1 MPANFDRDF
10 ALWLTQHGNERA
22 VAVNVLEFSHLA
34 WGPGDGV
41 PGSIWVSD
49 FGEEFTAA
57 TEETPPRSFT
67 AQPLGFTV
75 DVTAD
80 NVSTEQ
86 RVQIRMDNVNG
97 LVAHQ
102 LRALTD
108 ADLQDPVQ
116 VTYRAYLDTDRSGPA
131 IDPLTLYV
139 TSATMSRLTVECEAT
154 ADYLPNVASGHRYT
168 IENFPVLTYL

>member
-22 VAVNVLEFSHLA
+22 VAVNVLEFTHPA
-34 WGPGDGV
+34 FAAP
-41 PGSIWVSD
+41 IFVSD
-49 FGEEFTAA
+49 FGEDFTAD
-57 TEETPPRSFT
+57 TEPPLRTFT
-67 AQPLGFTV
+67 AIPLGFTA

-80 NVSTEQ
+80 NVNTEQ
-86 RVQIRMDNVNG
+86 RVQIRLDNLNG
-97 LVAHQ
+97 AVANQ

-108 ADLQDPVQ
+108 DDLQQPVQ

-139 TSATMSRLTVECEAT
+139 TTATMTRLVVECEAT

-168 IENFPVLTYL
+168 IENFPVLQFL